1 MATIM
6 WLQAMPSVLSGKST
20 HVDLNFILGRNSH
33 ITSPSTFRKNM
44 TRQVCMSAVY
54 TKRLETQ
61 WPGYRPIYWHSC
73 ILVGEMFAWIS
84 LEKTGAQSDELFPH
98 TTTDQTATC
107 SVLKIHR
114 HCSKCWSKHCWPNV
128 VLLNLGE
135 YGFISP
141 WLPWQLTNYWEKVC
155 PRFGTLMFELA
166 WGKIA
171 TQFAKRFYSVLDRHS
186 WSAKFLRMAVSAKS
200 RHPWRVLLLS
210 SLVMMFDSQ
219 VLAQGKRPFF
229 PVTLRNWKCGYILKP
244 CLHWRVTLY
253 KQHAGWGASSSDK
266 PGAWLAQNI
275 VFSDEG
281 LTKHGA
287 MKHLSY
293 SRYIHGLILVSA
305 FRPWHNWLGN

>member
-1 MATIM
+1 
-6 WLQAMPSVLSGKST
+6 
-20 HVDLNFILGRNSH
+20 
-33 ITSPSTFRKNM
+33 M
-44 TRQVCMSAVY
+44 TRIQA
-54 TKRLETQ
+54 
-61 WPGYRPIYWHSC
+61 H
-73 ILVGEMFAWIS
+73 ILAQLGISWIS
-84 LEKTGAQSDELFPH
+84 LEKTWAQSDELFPH

-128 VLLNLGE
+128 ILLNLGE

-171 TQFAKRFYSVLDRHS
+171 TQCAKHFFSVLDRHS

-219 VLAQGKRPFF
+219 VLAQGKWPFF
-229 PVTLRNWKCGYILKP
+229 SCNTQKLKVWLYSQTLPTLKGYLIQATR
-244 CLHWRVTLY
+244 RVRC
-253 KQHAGWGASSSDK
+253 
-266 PGAWLAQNI
+266 
-275 VFSDEG
+275 F
-281 LTKHGA
+281 
-287 MKHLSY
+287 
-293 SRYIHGLILVSA
+293 LI
-305 FRPWHNWLGN
+305 R